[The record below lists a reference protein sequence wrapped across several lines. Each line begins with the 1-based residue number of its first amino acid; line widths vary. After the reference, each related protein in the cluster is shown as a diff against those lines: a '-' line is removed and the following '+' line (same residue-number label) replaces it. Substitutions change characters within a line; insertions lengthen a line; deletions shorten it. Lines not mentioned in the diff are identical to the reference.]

1 VGFKDTSLKAKTP
14 TPIENTSQLQNN
26 SAPTW
31 PSMFPTDHEQRM
43 SGDLVG
49 STHLLE
55 TTLPKEVLK
64 MTR

>member
-1 VGFKDTSLKAKTP
+1 MTP